1 MNPISALFGLG
12 VASRNAL
19 YDRELI
25 GRQRL
30 KAPVV
35 SIGNISVG
43 GTGKTPFAIALGQL
57 LLERSV
63 RLDVLSRGYRRR
75 SEGVQI
81 AGSDADP
88 DVVGDE
94 PALIASR
101 LGVPVIVAARRA
113 EGGRAA
119 EEKFGSQLHLL
130 DDGFQH
136 RQLARQFD
144 IVLLSPSDMEDR
156 LLPFGRL
163 REPVA
168 SLRRAD
174 AVVVDES
181 FTPRLPDFAGKLW
194 RTRRK
199 LVIGSAPK
207 RPVVFCGIAKPQQFF
222 QMVSHAGVAPAT
234 TVTFRDHH
242 RYTEN
247 DLQELRRKATQTGA
261 DGFLTTEKD
270 AVKLRRLP
278 ALAGLSVVRL
288 EVELLEAAPAV
299 EHLMATLGQRCPGW
313 FRG

>member
-19 YDRELI
+19 YDRALI
-25 GRQRL
+25 DQQKL
-30 KAPVV
+30 KSPVV

-43 GTGKTPFAIALGQL
+43 GTGKTPFTITLGQL
-57 LLERSV
+57 LLERGV

-81 AGSDADP
+81 ATTDADP
-88 DVVGDE
+88 EIVGDE
-94 PALIASR
+94 SALIASQ
-101 LGVPVIVAARRA
+101 LGVPVIVAKKRA
-113 EGGRAA
+113 DGGRVA
-119 EEKFGSQLHLL
+119 EEKFASQLHLL

-222 QMVSHAGVAPAT
+222 QMVSHAGVTAAT

-242 RYTEN
+242 RYTGADVER
-247 DLQELRRKATQTGA
+247 LRATAAQTGA

-270 AVKLRRLP
+270 EVKLRRLP
-278 ALAGLSVVRL
+278 PLAGLSVVRL
-288 EVELLEAAPAV
+288 EVELLEAAAAIDY
-299 EHLMATLGQRCPGW
+299 LMATLNKRCPGW